1 MTEEL
6 DSIEKRYFSIG
17 EVAKM
22 LDVKPS
28 LIRFWESEFPRLK
41 PRKNRKGNRIY
52 TQKDIELLKT
62 IYYLV
67 KIRKFT
73 LKGAREKING
83 NPQDLEYEQKT
94 RETLLKVRALLVE
107 LRDSL

>member
-1 MTEEL
+1 MAEKEE
-6 DSIEKRYFSIG
+6 IKKKYFSIG
-17 EVAKM
+17 EVAGM

-28 LIRFWESEFPRLK
+28 LIRFWESEFPQLK

-52 TQKDIELLKT
+52 TDKDIETLRT

-73 LKGAREKING
+73 LKGAREKLKT
-83 NPQDLEYEQKT
+83 NPKDLEYEQKT
-94 RETLLKVRALLVE
+94 METLLKVRGFLEDLKNN
-107 LRDSL
+107 L